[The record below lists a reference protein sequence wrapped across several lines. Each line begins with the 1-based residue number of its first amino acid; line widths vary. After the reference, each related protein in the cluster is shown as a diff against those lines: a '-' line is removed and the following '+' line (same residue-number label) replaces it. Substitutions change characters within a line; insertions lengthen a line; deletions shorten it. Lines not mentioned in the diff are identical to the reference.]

1 MSALAQDGGY
11 SFQTINF
18 QGDTFI
24 PLLGISSSG
33 TIAGYHGAD
42 PNNRGFVLALPNT
55 FTAENF
61 KDADQTQVIGINNRG
76 DTAGF
81 YITAGTTHGFVDID
95 GTFQPV
101 DFKDTMFNQ
110 LLGLDTLDQAAG
122 FYEDADGNDHPYI
135 FDAKRGAFS
144 AVPIPIAGVKNAQ
157 ATGINDPGR
166 ISGFYVDPNNPDVN
180 HGFLL
185 ADGTL
190 TTLDPPGSTSTQ
202 AFGLN
207 NRGQVVGAY
216 LDAAGNTHG
225 FVYRDGRFQ
234 SVDDPQGVNNTLING
249 INPRGQIVGFY
260 GPDACGGDVCNGFVG
275 TPGD

>member
-1 MSALAQDGGY
+1 
-11 SFQTINF
+11 
-18 QGDTFI
+18 
-24 PLLGISSSG
+24 
-33 TIAGYHGAD
+33 
-42 PNNRGFVLALPNT
+42 
-55 FTAENF
+55 
-61 KDADQTQVIGINNRG
+61 
-76 DTAGF
+76 
-81 YITAGTTHGFVDID
+81 
-95 GTFQPV
+95 
-101 DFKDTMFNQ
+101 
-110 LLGLDTLDQAAG
+110 
-122 FYEDADGNDHPYI
+122 
-135 FDAKRGAFS
+135 
-144 AVPIPIAGVKNAQ
+144 VKNAQ

-180 HGFLL
+180 HDFLL